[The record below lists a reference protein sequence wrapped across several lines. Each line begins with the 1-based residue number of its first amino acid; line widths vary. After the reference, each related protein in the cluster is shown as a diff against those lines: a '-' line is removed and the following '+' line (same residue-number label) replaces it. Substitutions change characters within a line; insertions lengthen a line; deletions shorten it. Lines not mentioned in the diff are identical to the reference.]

1 MIISKIPLRITFN
14 GGGSDLPKFFA
25 KEEGLCITATINRY
39 IYVTVHYSFDT
50 KYRIAYSEVEH
61 VDEINQIK
69 HPLVRN
75 TLKRMNWSGPGLEI
89 TSVADVPASGTGLG
103 SSSAFTVA
111 LVGAIGRL
119 QGKNLTDFEC
129 GKIATEIEI
138 LLTGDPIGWQD
149 QYAVSNG
156 GFIKQQF
163 LQHEA
168 VIEKVFPDKDKES
181 LFFSEL
187 NRRSLF
193 FHIDKKRKAHEIL
206 THQNTLLE
214 ANSEGRELTRGLVS
228 LAKASITAIHDFD
241 FHLLGKLLLEGW
253 KSKLQMNGDVEDH
266 ELREIL
272 NKVEMSP
279 AYGGKLM
286 GAGGGGFLFLI
297 AEEFD
302 HIKIAEIFRDY
313 KMYDFEIVQNT
324 RQIYDLGS
332 LQ

>member
-1 MIISKIPLRITFN
+1 MIISKVPLRITFN

-25 KEEGLCITATINRY
+25 EEEGLCITATINKY
-39 IYVTVHYSFDT
+39 IYVTVHYSFDA

-61 VDEINQIK
+61 VDEIDQIK

-75 TLKRMNWSGPGLEI
+75 TLKRMNWTGPGLEI

-111 LVGAIGRL
+111 LIGAIGAL
-119 QGKNLTDFEC
+119 QGKNLSDFEC
-129 GKIATEIEI
+129 GKLATEIEI

-149 QYAVSNG
+149 QFAVSNG
-156 GFIKQQF
+156 GLIKQNF
-163 LQHEA
+163 LRDEA
-168 VIEKVFPDKDKES
+168 SIGNVFADQDRES

-193 FHIDKKRKAHEIL
+193 FHIDKNRKALEIL

-214 ANSEGRELTRGLVS
+214 GNSEGRELTTGLVS
-228 LAKASITAIHDFD
+228 LAKASIDAIHNFD
-241 FHLLGKLLLEGW
+241 FYMLGKLLLEGW
-253 KSKLQMNGDVEDH
+253 KSKIKMNGDAENH
-266 ELREIL
+266 ALRDL
-272 NKVEMSP
+272 LDKVEKSP
-279 AYGGKLM
+279 AFGGKLM

-297 AEEFD
+297 AEESD
-302 HIKIAEIFRDY
+302 HTKIAEILRDY

-324 RQIYDLGS
+324 RQIYDLGR